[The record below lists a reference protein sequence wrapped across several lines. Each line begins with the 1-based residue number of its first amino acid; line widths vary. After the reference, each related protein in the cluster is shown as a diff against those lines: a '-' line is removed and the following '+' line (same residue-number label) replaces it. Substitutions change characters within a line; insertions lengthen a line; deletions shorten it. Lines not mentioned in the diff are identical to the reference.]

1 MYNPS
6 DTRHEPSAPARAT
19 AISVRAHTRHAPSSR
34 SGSLSLSPSPAA
46 ARVTRRTLGR
56 CALAAQRRAA
66 TGSTQRSAAQRRREV
81 GCGGRCVRPAARRG
95 AVQPR
100 CAKPHSEVHGTT
112 KAAIASGACASTG
125 EARRSRAAVC
135 PSLLAACAGQ
145 EGGALGEPKRGSPCS
160 MPHHFRLHLR

>member
-34 SGSLSLSPSPAA
+34 SGSLSLSPSPAV

-81 GCGGRCVRPAARRG
+81 GCGGRCTHPAARRG

-100 CAKPHSEVHGTT
+100 CAKPHSEVHGAT

-125 EARRSRAAVC
+125 EARHSRAGSRGLSLA
-135 PSLLAACAGQ
+135 PSLRTLGGRRPRRAKTRLSLQHAA
-145 EGGALGEPKRGSPCS
+145 S
-160 MPHHFRLHLR
+160 F